1 MSGIHDAVM
10 NYVRDALE
18 AALITSITDDTRAGV
33 IKLGPLQGEPDPDI
47 ARISVEVYE
56 NDPDRFIDGALS
68 AMREEWSD
76 MPEMIEIGNGH
87 GLITWRRRFT
97 AKIRCLFDISK
108 ENLDEARKTASTVR
122 NRVEKTLSELGF
134 AGVVSDDGE
143 YVSRG
148 IASASLRGETFQSG
162 GPPDSYDFFIKFRF
176 EVLTTKV

>member
-10 NYVRDALE
+10 NYVKDALE
-18 AALITSITDDTRAGV
+18 VGLITSITDDTKAGV
-33 IKLGPLQGEPDPDI
+33 VKLGPLQGEPDPDI
-47 ARISVEVYE
+47 ARISIELYE

-76 MPEMIEIGNGH
+76 MPEMVEIGNGH
-87 GLITWRRRFT
+87 GLVTWRRRFT
-97 AKIRCLFDISK
+97 VKIRCLFDISK
-108 ENLDEARKTASTVR
+108 ESLDEARKTASIVR
-122 NRVEKTLSELGF
+122 NRSEKILTELSF
-134 AGVVSDDGE
+134 TGVVSDDGE

-148 IASASLRGETFQSG
+148 VPSAFLRGEMFQSG